1 MKLAP
6 LSVPYRAAQKAGSA
20 VVAAFFISAG
30 GGGTVLSDYAPLLA
44 VAAVLLALAYEI
56 AYYRRFEYELTEDTF
71 DVVSGVV
78 SRRDR
83 EIPYRRIQNV
93 DISRG
98 VVQRLL
104 GLAAVDLETAGGSS
118 TEGSIRYVTPAEAE
132 RLRTEIQRRK
142 AGAAAGEPAAGSRAA
157 AGADAEMGAEAADAA
172 SGAPAETELFAI
184 SPSELALVGAL
195 SFDPRL
201 LGLVAFLASGSV
213 PVLSGIFTSTSAV
226 LLSVTGLFLAG
237 ALLFAS
243 WLLGAAIAVTNYYGF
258 RLTRSG
264 DELRYERG
272 LFRRYSGS
280 IPTEKVQSIA
290 VTDNPLKRLFGYATL
305 TIETAGYAPG
315 QGGDYGSQAAVPL
328 AKTGRVYELAREVEA
343 FGEPDFTRPPGR
355 IRVRYAVRYATVVLA
370 LTGIAYGIDRA
381 LDLAAPWGAPLA
393 LLALVPVAAHYKWVH
408 RGYWLGEDH
417 LLTRS
422 GFWRRQTRVVPYYR
436 LQTVIDSR
444 TLFQR
449 RWGVAT
455 VVADTAGTGSFTGG
469 DAVAPDVA
477 ADEADALREGLTDRL
492 RRALAERRERD
503 RSAAGRSVD
512 GETDSEAE
520 TDGPTDEPTDADRD
534 GFEWPSGDAGG
545 GD

>member
-20 VVAAFFISAG
+20 VVAALFLSAG
-30 GGGTVLSDYAPLLA
+30 GGETMIGEYAPVLGVVA
-44 VAAVLLALAYEI
+44 VIVALAYEI
-56 AYYRRFEYELTEDTF
+56 AYYRRFEYELTADTL

-93 DISRG
+93 DISRS

-118 TEGSIRYVTPAEAE
+118 TEGAIRYVTPAEAE
-132 RLRTEIQRRK
+132 RLRSEIQRRK
-142 AGAAAGEPAAGSRAA
+142 TGGGAGGAAPEP
-157 AGADAEMGAEAADAA
+157 GARSGTDFGAESGTAPATSAA
-172 SGAPAETELFAI
+172 STPAETELFAI

-213 PVLSGIFTSTSAV
+213 PVLSGVFTSASAV
-226 LLSVTGLFLAG
+226 FLSVTGLFLAG
-237 ALLFAS
+237 ALIFAS
-243 WLLGAAIAVTNYYGF
+243 WILGAALAVTNYYGF

-280 IPTEKVQSIA
+280 IPTEKVQSVA

-328 AKTGRVYELAREVEA
+328 AKTDRVYELAREVEA
-343 FGEPDFTRPPGR
+343 FGDPDFTRPPGR
-355 IRVRYAVRYATVVLA
+355 IRVRYAIRYAAAVVA
-370 LTGIAYGIDRA
+370 LTGLVYGVDRL
-381 LDLAAPWGAPLA
+381 LDLGAPWVAPLA
-393 LLALVPVAAHYKWVH
+393 LLAVVPVAAHYKWVH
-408 RGYWLGEDH
+408 RGFWLGEDH

-422 GFWRRQTRVVPYYR
+422 GFWRRQVRVVPYYR
-436 LQTVIDSR
+436 VQTVIDSR

-455 VVADTAGTGSFTGG
+455 VVADTAGAGSFTGG

-477 ADEADALREGLTDRL
+477 ADEADVLREALTDRL
-492 RRALAERRERD
+492 QRALVEHRKRERVGNEKPD
-503 RSAAGRSVD
+503 ED
-512 GETDSEAE
+512 ETDRKAE
-520 TDGPTDEPTDADRD
+520 TGRASESDRD
-534 GFEWPSGDAGG
+534 GFEWVSGDADG

>member
-6 LSVPYRAAQKAGSA
+6 LSVPYHAAQKAGSA
-20 VVAAFFISAG
+20 VVAALFLSAG
-30 GGGTVLSDYAPLLA
+30 GGGTVISDYAPLLA
-44 VAAVLLALAYEI
+44 VAAGVVALAYEV
-56 AYYRRFEYELTEDTF
+56 AYYRRFEYELTEDTL

-93 DISRG
+93 DISRS

-118 TEGSIRYVTPAEAE
+118 TEGAIRYVTPDEAE

-142 AGAAAGEPAAGSRAA
+142 AGDAAAEETDAA
-157 AGADAEMGAEAADAA
+157 ADAETGEAA
-172 SGAPAETELFAI
+172 SGVPDETELFAI

-213 PVLSGIFTSTSAV
+213 PVLSGFLSSTSAV

-243 WLLGAAIAVTNYYGF
+243 WIIGAALAVTNYYGF

-328 AKTGRVYELAREVEA
+328 ARTERVYELAREVEA

-355 IRVRYAVRYATVVLA
+355 IRVRYAIRYAAAVLVVTA
-370 LTGIAYGIDRA
+370 VAYGLDRA

-393 LLALVPVAAHYKWVH
+393 LLAVVPVAAHYKWLH

-469 DAVAPDVA
+469 DAVAPDVE
-477 ADEADALREGLTDRL
+477 ADEADALREALTDRL
-492 RRALAERRERD
+492 RGALAERRERE
-503 RSAAGRSVD
+503 RSAAGGPGD
-512 GETDSEAE
+512 GGTDSEAG
-520 TDGPTDEPTDADRD
+520 TGGPTGSDR
-534 GFEWPSGDAGG
+534 GAFEWASGDADG

>member
-30 GGGTVLSDYAPLLA
+30 GGGTVLGDYAPLLA
-44 VAAVLLALAYEI
+44 VAAALVALAYEV

-118 TEGSIRYVTPAEAE
+118 TEGAIRYVTPAEAE
-132 RLRTEIQRRK
+132 RLRSEIQRRK
-142 AGAAAGEPAAGSRAA
+142 AGAAAGEPAARAGSSTSEGMG
-157 AGADAEMGAEAADAA
+157 AGADSDESAIA
-172 SGAPAETELFAI
+172 SGAPAESELFAI

-213 PVLSGIFTSTSAV
+213 PVLSGFLSSTSAV

-237 ALLFAS
+237 ALLLAS

-328 AKTGRVYELAREVEA
+328 AKTDRVYELAREVEA
-343 FGEPDFTRPPGR
+343 FEEPDFTRPPGR
-355 IRVRYAVRYATVVLA
+355 IRVRYAVRYAAAVLA

-469 DAVAPDVA
+469 DAVAPDVEA
-477 ADEADALREGLTDRL
+477 AEADALRGALTDRL
-492 RRALAERRERD
+492 RRALIERREPD
-503 RSAAGRSVD
+503 RSAVGSSVD
-512 GETDSEAE
+512 DGTDSGAE
-520 TDGPTDEPTDADRD
+520 TAGSADADRD
-534 GFEWPSGDAGG
+534 AFEWPSGEADGG
-545 GD
+545 G